1 MGHFLKAVVITL
13 LGFTAIGVTTWGL
26 LTKDIDPEGFM
37 MAVVGLVAYLVVWMI
52 ALFLIRP
59 SPPA

>member
-13 LGFTAIGVTTWGL
+13 LGFAAIGVTTWGL

-37 MAVVGLVAYLVVWMI
+37 MAVVGLVAYLVVWMV

-59 SPPA
+59 TPPA